1 MSRAEVFVTPI
12 GVSAKREQFRC
23 FSTASQAAGREYIER
38 LESRKDDRDLPP
50 SRDSAL
56 AQLAAIREWGAIPAK
71 GRYEALKNIAHS
83 TLIVHGNKDIVV
95 APINALILAEHLPN
109 AQLIVYPDSSH
120 GAQYQHAT
128 MFLAH
133 AKLFLKSGGPM
144 LGGVFPGERD
154 VLWSTDAGI
163 ASPVG
168 GPTKG

>member
-12 GVSAKREQFRC
+12 VVSAKREQFRC

-50 SRDSAL
+50 SRGSAL
-56 AQLAAIREWGAIPAK
+56 AQLAAIREWGAIQK
-71 GRYEALKNIAHS
+71 GRYEALKNIAHP

-109 AQLIVYPDSSH
+109 AQFTVYPDSSH